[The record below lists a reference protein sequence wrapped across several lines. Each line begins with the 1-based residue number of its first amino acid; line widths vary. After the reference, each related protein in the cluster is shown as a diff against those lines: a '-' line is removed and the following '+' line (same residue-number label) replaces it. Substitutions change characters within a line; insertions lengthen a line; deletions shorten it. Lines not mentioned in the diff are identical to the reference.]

1 MTNADNKKPPLIQP
15 NLRQHD
21 WPLLAMM
28 TVIIILLGYA
38 ATQLWLTHQHVVK
51 VVIFDSERF
60 FTAKASQDAKASV
73 SNPTSMP
80 TDAKVFVDAVRAE
93 IVGYRSKGYI
103 VLNSAQVVAWP
114 EPTDITPE
122 LAKKMGVALGE

>member
-1 MTNADNKKPPLIQP
+1 M
-15 NLRQHD
+15 RQHSFG
-21 WPLLAMM
+21 LLIS
-28 TVIIILLGYA
+28 TLLRS
-38 ATQLWLTHQHVVK
+38 LFL
-51 VVIFDSERF
+51 I
-60 FTAKASQDAKASV
+60 
-73 SNPTSMP
+73 PTSMP

-114 EPTDITPE
+114 EATDITPE

>member
-1 MTNADNKKPPLIQP
+1 MTGTNDDKPPLIQQT
-15 NLRQHD
+15 LRQHD

-28 TVIIILLGYA
+28 ALIIILLGYA
-38 ATQLWLTHQHVVK
+38 ATQLWLTHQNVVK

-80 TDAKVFVDAVRAE
+80 TDAKVFVDAVRTE

-114 EPTDITPE
+114 EATDITPE
-122 LAKKMGVALGE
+122 LANKMGVALGE

>member
-1 MTNADNKKPPLIQP
+1 MTGTNDDKQPLIQP
-15 NLRQHD
+15 TQRQYD

-38 ATQLWLTHQHVVK
+38 ATQLWLTHQHVVN
-51 VVIFDSERF
+51 VVVFDSERF

-93 IVGYRSKGYI
+93 IVVYRSKGYI

-114 EPTDITPE
+114 EATDITPE

>member
-1 MTNADNKKPPLIQP
+1 MTGTNDDKQSLIQP
-15 NLRQHD
+15 TLRQHD

-60 FTAKASQDAKASV
+60 FTAKASQDAKAAV

-93 IVGYRSKGYI
+93 IVGYRSKGFI

-114 EPTDITPE
+114 EATDITPE
-122 LAKKMGVALGE
+122 LAKKMEVALGE

>member
-1 MTNADNKKPPLIQP
+1 MTGTNDEKPPITLPTQ
-15 NLRQHD
+15 RQYD

-28 TVIIILLGYA
+28 AVIVIFLGYA
-38 ATQLWLTHQHVVK
+38 ATQFWLAHRHVVN

-60 FTAKASQDAKASV
+60 FTAKASQDAKAAV
-73 SNPTSMP
+73 SNPTSIP

-93 IVGYRSKGYI
+93 IVVYRSKGYI

-114 EPTDITPE
+114 EATDITPE

>member
-1 MTNADNKKPPLIQP
+1 MTGTNDDKPPLIQQT
-15 NLRQHD
+15 LRQHD

-28 TVIIILLGYA
+28 ALIIILLGYA

-73 SNPTSMP
+73 SNPTSIP

-93 IVGYRSKGYI
+93 IVVYRSKGYI
-103 VLNSAQVVAWP
+103 VLNSTQVVAWP
-114 EPTDITPE
+114 EATDITPE
-122 LAKKMGVALGE
+122 LAKKMGVSLGE

>member
-1 MTNADNKKPPLIQP
+1 MTGTNDDKQPLIQP
-15 NLRQHD
+15 TQRQYD

-38 ATQLWLTHQHVVK
+38 ATQLWFAHQHVVK

-60 FTAKASQDAKASV
+60 FTAKASQDAKAAV
-73 SNPTSMP
+73 SNSASIP

-93 IVGYRSKGYI
+93 IVVYRSKGYI

-114 EPTDITPE
+114 EATDITPE

>member
-1 MTNADNKKPPLIQP
+1 MTGTNDDKPPLIQQT
-15 NLRQHD
+15 LRQHD

-28 TVIIILLGYA
+28 ALIIILLGYA
-38 ATQLWLTHQHVVK
+38 ATQLLLTHQHVVK

-93 IVGYRSKGYI
+93 IIAYRSKGYI

-114 EPTDITPE
+114 EATDITPE
-122 LAKKMGVALGE
+122 LAKKMGVVLGE

>member
-1 MTNADNKKPPLIQP
+1 
-15 NLRQHD
+15 
-21 WPLLAMM
+21 MM

-38 ATQLWLTHQHVVK
+38 ATQFWLTHQHVVK

-114 EPTDITPE
+114 EATDITPE

>member
-1 MTNADNKKPPLIQP
+1 MTGTNDDKPPLIQP
-15 NLRQHD
+15 NLRQYD

-103 VLNSAQVVAWP
+103 VLNSTQVVAWP
-114 EPTDITPE
+114 EATDITPE